1 MSSPE
6 SARLLIVDDEVAQ
19 VSALMRALQNRGFEL
34 TGVHSSAEALAA
46 LRAERFDVLL
56 TDLIMPDM
64 DGVELLRA
72 AQQLDHDLV
81 CILMTGHG
89 TIDTAVEAMKSGALD
104 YILKPFN
111 LGIILPVLSRALT
124 VRRLRVEN
132 AALVQRLAERNT
144 ELEKI
149 NRELR
154 SVHRELEAFT
164 STVSHDLRRPLH
176 SMVGFAEL
184 LLSETPGPLTAKQK
198 GYLREIHGSGRRLFD
213 LTDVLLRF
221 ARLGRQSL
229 ATQLVDVS
237 ALVSSV
243 VAELSAAERGR
254 QVDIRIGPLPN
265 VSADASLLKQV
276 FSNLLSN
283 ALKFTRPSNHPIVE
297 VSGWRE
303 DGVCAYC
310 VRDNGIGFDIQ
321 KADNLFGLFQRMPG
335 SERFEGNGVGLSI
348 SQRIIERHGGR
359 ITAEAHPGEGARFTF
374 TLPQLAQ

>member
-1 MSSPE
+1 MSTAEP
-6 SARLLIVDDEVAQ
+6 ARLLIVDDEPAQ
-19 VSALMRALQNRGFEL
+19 VTTLMRALQNRGFAL
-34 TGVHSSAEALAA
+34 TGVHSATEALSA
-46 LRAERFDVLL
+46 LRAERFDVVL
-56 TDLIMPDM
+56 TDLMMPDM

-72 AQQLDHDLV
+72 AQQLDPDLV
-81 CILMTGHG
+81 GIVMTGHG

-111 LGIILPVLSRALT
+111 LGTILPVLSRALT

-132 AALVQRLAERNT
+132 ALLLQRVAERNA
-144 ELEKI
+144 ELEKM

-176 SMVGFAEL
+176 AMVGFSEL
-184 LLSETPGPLTAKQK
+184 LLSETPGPLNTKQK
-198 GYLREIHGSGRRLFD
+198 GYIREIHGSGQRLFE

-221 ARLGRQSL
+221 ARLGRQALS
-229 ATQLVDVS
+229 TQQVDVS
-237 ALVSSV
+237 ALVRSV
-243 VAELSAAERGR
+243 VTELNTSEGR
-254 QVDIRIGPLPN
+254 RSVDIRIGALPN

-283 ALKFTRPSNHPIVE
+283 AMKFTRPCNHPIVE
-297 VSGWRE
+297 VSGWLE
-303 DGVCAYC
+303 DRDCVYC
-310 VRDNGIGFDIQ
+310 VRDNGVGFDMG
-321 KADNLFGLFQRMPG
+321 KADNLFGLFQRLPG

-359 ITAEAHPGEGARFTF
+359 ISAEAHVGEGARFTF
-374 TLPQLAQ
+374 TLPQ